1 MWKLTVYQ
9 PKKYHTCEIE
19 QEISF
24 VGELVDLQHLIMCMA
39 NTGEKVRFEITKV
52 EEGEKQNGN

>member
-9 PKKYHTCEIE
+9 PKKYRDWETD

-24 VGELVDLQHLIMCMA
+24 TGDLVDLQHLIMCMA
-39 NTGEKVRFEITKV
+39 STNAKVRFEISQV
-52 EEGEKQNGN
+52 EEGEEE

>member
-9 PKKYHTCEIE
+9 PKKYRDWETE

-24 VGELVDLQHLIMCMA
+24 TGDLVDLQHLIMCMA
-39 NTGEKVRFEITKV
+39 STKAKIRFEISQV
-52 EEGEKQNGN
+52 EEGEEE